1 MNDSHGRSE
10 TTSPAAAGASPS
22 ARSRAV
28 RPVLW
33 VLLVIFAAGDMV
45 LSRLDANVAVD
56 AAFGLATMA
65 CATCLIVHHYRN
77 RRG

>member
-1 MNDSHGRSE
+1 MNDSHGGSE
-10 TTSPAAAGASPS
+10 TTAPSAGGAAPS

-45 LSRLDANVAVD
+45 LSRMDASMVVD
-56 AAFGLATMA
+56 TAFGLATMG
-65 CATCLIVHHYRN
+65 CATGLIVHHYRN

>member
-1 MNDSHGRSE
+1 MNDPHSRSE
-10 TTSPAAAGASPS
+10 ATTPAAAGASPK

-33 VLLVIFAAGDMV
+33 VLLVFFAAADMV
-45 LSRLDANVAVD
+45 LSRLDANVVVD